1 MCNMAKLTDKELKKK
16 FKSIFSKDP
25 DKYYA
30 TNYIKK
36 QGFFRN
42 QCEKCKKYFWSTDKN
57 RKVCG
62 DSACIGQVSI
72 FKENP
77 VKQKMS
83 YADVWNKYAAFFKKR
98 GYTPI
103 KRYPVVAR
111 WNPTVD
117 FTIAS
122 ITAFQPFVVS
132 GEAEAPHPKIV
143 IPQFC
148 LRFNDIDNVGITGS
162 HCTGFVMIGQHVFID
177 EKQWD
182 QEKFFKD
189 IYEYI
194 INIVGLDKNKLILHE
209 DAWAGGSNYGP
220 CMEFF
225 SSGVELFNQVYMMF
239 EHTEKQDK
247 ELKTKIIDMGLGME
261 RIAWFTQ
268 TTVTLYDAVMPET
281 LEKIKN
287 KTGVK
292 FDLETYKKFAPY
304 ASILNLDEV
313 EDINK
318 SWQEISAKINI
329 PVMELK
335 QKIEP
340 MTAIYSIAEHSRALL
355 VAITD
360 GALPSNTGGGYNLR
374 VLLRRAMNFIHKYEW
389 NIKLS
394 QIAEWHASE
403 LKNLFPE
410 LLNNIND
417 VKKILDYETEKYYES
432 LKRNKQIIN
441 SFKDKKITTQKLI
454 ELYDSHG
461 ILPEELAKH
470 TKIDIPDNFYAL
482 VSERHEKSEIKTQ
495 TKQEQELDLENV
507 KETKILYYDDY
518 TLTEFDSAIIKVI
531 GNNIILDETAF
542 YPTSG
547 GQLHDKGTIEN
558 IKVKKVF
565 KQGRIILHELD
576 DVSKFKK
583 GQLVHCIIDENR
595 RLQLTQHHT
604 ATHLINGAAR
614 QILGNHIWQA
624 GASKTLEKARLD
636 ITHYEQISQEQL
648 KEIERLAN
656 EKINENL
663 PVIKSL
669 LPRKLAEARYGFRI
683 YQGGAV
689 PGKILRIVEIPDFDV
704 EACGGT
710 HLNTTSEINIIKIFK
725 SSKLQDGIVRIEFTA
740 GQAAIKLSQKSEG
753 VIAEITS
760 LLNCKKEQIP
770 SRVNELFIK
779 WKKINKLKKKKKD
792 IPVELQTLTSK
803 EIFKGDVTAESAKIL
818 KTQKEHVV
826 KTIKRFLN
834 DLK

>member
-1 MCNMAKLTDKELKKK
+1 MNNMAKLTDKELKKK
-16 FKSIFSKDP
+16 FKSVFSQDP

-30 TNYIKK
+30 TDYIEK
-36 QGFFRN
+36 QGFHRS

-72 FKENP
+72 FKEKP

-83 YADVWNKYAAFFKKR
+83 YADVWNKYSDFFKKR

-132 GEAEAPHPKIV
+132 GEAEAPHPKLV

-162 HCTGFVMIGQHVFID
+162 HCTGFVMIGQHVFVEQKD
-177 EKQWD
+177 WD

-189 IYEYI
+189 IYDYVI
-194 INIVGLDKNKLILHE
+194 DIVGLDKNKLILHE

-239 EHTEKQDK
+239 EHNEKQDK

-268 TTVTLYDAVMPET
+268 TTPTLYDAVMPKT
-281 LEKIKN
+281 LEKLKN

-292 FDLETYKKFAPY
+292 FDLETYQKFAPY

-313 EDINK
+313 EDINQA
-318 SWQEISAKINI
+318 WENISTKINI

-340 MTAIYSIAEHSRALL
+340 MTAIYSIAEHARALL

-374 VLLRRAMNFIHKYEW
+374 VLLRRAMNFIHKYAW
-389 NIKLS
+389 NINLS
-394 QIAEWHASE
+394 QVAEWHASE
-403 LKNLFPE
+403 LKPLFPE
-410 LLNNIND
+410 LLNNIED

-432 LKRNKQIIN
+432 LKRNKQVIN
-441 SFKDKKITTQKLI
+441 SFKDKKITKDKLI

-461 ILPEELAKH
+461 ILPEELAKY
-470 TKIDIPDNFYAL
+470 TKIEIPDNFYAL
-482 VSERHEKSEIKTQ
+482 VAERHEKSEIKTQ
-495 TKQEQELDLENV
+495 TKQGQELDLENV
-507 KETKILYYDDY
+507 RETKILYYDDY
-518 TLTEFDSAIIKVI
+518 TSTEFDSAIVK
-531 GNNIILDETAF
+531 IIDNYVVLDETAF

-547 GQLHDKGTIEN
+547 GQLHDKGTIEK
-558 IKVKKVF
+558 IKVKRVF
-565 KQGRIILHELD
+565 KQGKIIVHELED
-576 DVSKFKK
+576 ASKLKK
-583 GQLVHCIIDENR
+583 GKLVHCIIDEDR
-595 RLQLTQHHT
+595 RLQLAQHHT

-636 ITHYEQISQEQL
+636 ITHYEQINSEQL
-648 KEIERLAN
+648 KEIEKLAN
-656 EKINENL
+656 KKINENL
-663 PVIKSL
+663 PVIKTLMS
-669 LPRKLAEARYGFRI
+669 RKLAEAKYGFRI

-689 PGKILRIVEIPDFDV
+689 PGKILRIVEILDFDV

-710 HLNTTSEINIIKIFK
+710 HLNTTSEINSIKIFK

-740 GQAAIKLSQKSEG
+740 GQAAVKLSQKSED
-753 VIAEITS
+753 VIVELTS
-760 LLNCKKEQIP
+760 LLNCKKQEIP
-770 SRVNELFIK
+770 ARVNELFIK
-779 WKKINKLKKKKKD
+779 WKKVKKLKKKKKE
-792 IPVELQTLTSK
+792 IPKELLVLTS
-803 EIFKGDVTAESAKIL
+803 EDIFEGDVIAETANIL
-818 KTQKEHVV
+818 KTQKEHIV
-826 KTIKRFLN
+826 KTIKRFLS